1 MLGLL
6 QTIEIIEKAGGS
18 FAIAQFKIE
27 IFGSQLLLLIHALH
41 KISKM
46 AMERSCIHLPFIHL
60 ITMNLKGNAI
70 NCFLKLIF

>member
-6 QTIEIIEKAGGS
+6 QTIEIIEKAGGP
-18 FAIAQFKIE
+18 FAIAQFKIFE
-27 IFGSQLLLLIHALH
+27 SQLLLLIHALH

-60 ITMNLKGNAI
+60 ITMNLKGNVI
-70 NCFLKLIF
+70 NCFSKLIF